1 MTPKN
6 EISQRFIE
14 AYETLLNRNIISDKR
29 NFASKLG
36 ISASMVTEISK
47 GRSSVGVTAIQNIV
61 SVFNISAHWLLTGN
75 GEILQKPQS
84 TAAEPAPTYKN
95 EHEITDNASLIAIIQ
110 EQAEEIGRLKE
121 CIRQLTTEK
130 ERGVS
135 SADLDRTA
143 NAG

>member
-1 MTPKN
+1 MTVKDRIKHFCKAEN
-6 EISQRFIE
+6 L
-14 AYETLLNRNIISDKR
+14 T
-29 NFASKLG
+29 
-36 ISASMVTEISK
+36 ISAFETSIGVSNGYVNAISRSIGIDRLNTIIEIYSNL
-47 GRSSVGVTAIQNIV
+47 NIE
-61 SVFNISAHWLLTGN
+61 WLLSGK
-75 GEILQKPQS
+75 GCMYKEPS
-84 TAAEPAPTYKN
+84 TVTKPAPTYKN